1 MNRPFFSVSQ
11 RFPFLRM
18 GLQKATFRLQHA
30 ESSENAQVNLVEV
43 EVAALDADIKVV
55 ISAAHSRSYF

>member
-1 MNRPFFSVSQ
+1 MQ
-11 RFPFLRM
+11 
-18 GLQKATFRLQHA
+18 
-30 ESSENAQVNLVEV
+30 SSENAQVNLVEV